1 MRTFYFCNCGFYLLL
16 FCLPY
21 SQRSEIGCL
30 PYFRTWYDLSPN
42 LECRSEMCCTRLAE
56 NTGRKN
62 YAKKSPSAHHRT
74 NLLGYIFATTAYTD
88 NRKQKLLNSNIFFT
102 CSYNMVNFGPLT
114 AEIHWRVWGT
124 QANFD
129 RFHILASLLHQCRS
143 TEVNKTLQDVWLLL
157 GWYTTLWVKKTRH
170 YNIVHNFAKF
180 DRFSNFFYW
189 QIHY

>member
-1 MRTFYFCNCGFYLLL
+1 MHVWNVLHAARWKYRTQKL
-16 FCLPY
+16 
-21 SQRSEIGCL
+21 R
-30 PYFRTWYDLSPN
+30 
-42 LECRSEMCCTRLAE
+42 
-56 NTGRKN
+56 
-62 YAKKSPSAHHRT
+62 KKSPSSHNRT
-74 NLLGYIFATTAYTD
+74 NLLSYIFATIRHVSTIEKNA
-88 NRKQKLLNSNIFFT
+88 LNSNI
-102 CSYNMVNFGPLT
+102 SSRRPHNMVNFGPLT

-129 RFHILASLLHQCRS
+129 QFHILASLLHQRRS